1 MTNKRAVILLALAS
15 LAATPIFAQ
24 TVPESSAQE
33 QFRQKERERELR
45 QQQEREPE
53 VRLPRTAS
61 PQAARII
68 PEDEKPCF
76 PILQIVLAGDEAATF
91 SFALRRLLEHPDR
104 VTGRCIGAG
113 GLNAIAA
120 FLQNEIIRAGYVTTR
135 VLAGAQ
141 DLKTGELVLT
151 VIPGRVRA
159 VRFAPGTDPRVS
171 LPAAFPIAPGDLL
184 NLRDIEQGLEN
195 LKRPATADADIR
207 IEPAEAADAAAGE
220 SDLVISYRQAFPLR
234 LTLSADDA
242 GSRATGKRQAGATL
256 SAENPLGLSD
266 LFYVNLSRGIGN
278 GDASK
283 RGTRSHTLHYSVP
296 FGYWNLGMTAGRYRY
311 NQTVAGINQKYIY
324 SGTSSNAELKL
335 SRVLYRDAVRKT
347 NASLRGWLRTSR
359 NFIDDAEIEVQRRR
373 MAGWE
378 AALRHRE
385 FIGQSVLDGGLA
397 WRQGTGA
404 FNALHAPEEPFGEGT
419 SRPRIVLADAALQ
432 LPFRLAGQSFRY
444 GAVWRGQWNRTPL
457 VPQDRFAIGGRYTVR
472 GFDGENVLMAERGQL
487 LRNDLGWLLGDSGQ
501 ELYLGLDYG
510 RVAGASADLLVGR
523 ELAGAAL
530 GLRGS
535 FRDFSYD
542 VFAGRPLS
550 RPDHFKTAPTT
561 AGFNFNLTF

>member
-1 MTNKRAVILLALAS
+1 MVKKNVLMLLALVS
-15 LAATPIFAQ
+15 LPIPAALAQ
-24 TVPESSAQE
+24 TVPEFSAQE

-61 PQAARII
+61 PQAAGII
-68 PEDEKPCF
+68 PEDEQPCF
-76 PILQIVLAGDEAATF
+76 PILRIVLAGDEAAAF

-104 VTGRCIGAG
+104 VAGRCIGARG
-113 GLNAIAA
+113 INAIAA

-171 LPAAFPIAPGDLL
+171 LPAAFPLAPGDLL

-278 GDASK
+278 GDAGK

-296 FGYWNLGMTAGRYRY
+296 FGYWSLGMTAGRYRY
-311 NQTVAGINQKYIY
+311 NQTVAGISQNYIY
-324 SGTSSNAELKL
+324 SGTSSSAELKL

-347 NASLRGWLRTSR
+347 GASLRGWLRTSR

-385 FIGQSVLDGGLA
+385 FIGPAVLDGGLA

-501 ELYLGLDYG
+501 ELYLGVDYG

-542 VFAGRPLS
+542 VFAGRPIS
-550 RPDHFKTAPTT
+550 RPTHFRTAGTT
-561 AGFNFNLTF
+561 AGFNLNLTF